1 MHNDFHFR
9 WWHWLIIIVV
19 IFIVVGIAVTLMNNY
34 EIVKKNDQS
43 YVHGIEETIEH
54 PIDTTENVVN
64 DITDK

>member
-64 DITDK
+64 DITNK